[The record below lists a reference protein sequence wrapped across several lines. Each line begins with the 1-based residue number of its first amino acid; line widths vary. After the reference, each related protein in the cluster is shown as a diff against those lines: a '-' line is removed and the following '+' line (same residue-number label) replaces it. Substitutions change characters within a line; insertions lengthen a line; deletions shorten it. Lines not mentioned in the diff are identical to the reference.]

1 MLATMTSSPQRIDI
15 PLAHRPV
22 EMVGASAA
30 MRALHQRILRVGRSS
45 RPVLVVG
52 PTGCGKEVCAAA
64 IHRAGASPRAPLVDV
79 NCGALPG
86 GLAESQLFGHERGS
100 FTGADRYQPG
110 FFEAVGD
117 GTLFFDEIGELP
129 LGQQVTLLR
138 VLETGRFRPLGA
150 HADLPFRGRV
160 VAATHR
166 DLSALVIKGA
176 FREDL
181 FFRLNVLV
189 LAVPAL
195 VERREDIPALL
206 AHFAGCQPVPV
217 RFTSEAV
224 EALVRAPWP
233 GNVRQLRNVVDRL
246 AVFAEGELVTLD
258 LLRATGALDPVASQ
272 AEPLER
278 LARSILALSFP
289 DKLGAIERA
298 LVSEALQ
305 RADGNKSAAARLLG
319 IDRKAFERRLQREQ
333 VPTDSRRATPTVGGP
348 QPSGGCA

>member
-1 MLATMTSSPQRIDI
+1 MVASMTSHPQRIDI
-15 PLAHRPV
+15 PLVRPLV
-22 EMVGASAA
+22 EMVGSSAV
-30 MRALHQRILRVGRSS
+30 MRALHQRILRVGPSS
-45 RPVLVVG
+45 RPVLVLG
-52 PTGCGKEVCAAA
+52 PTGCGKELCAAA
-64 IHRAGASPRAPLVDV
+64 IHRAGASPRAPLVDI

-86 GLAESQLFGHERGS
+86 TLAESQLFGHERGS

-110 FFEAVGD
+110 FFESVGE

-129 LGQQVTLLR
+129 PGVQVTLLR

-150 HADLPFRGRV
+150 HTDLPFRGRV

-166 DLSALVIKGA
+166 DLSALVSKGV

-189 LAVPAL
+189 LSVPAL
-195 VERREDIPALL
+195 AERREDIPALL
-206 AHFAGCQPVPV
+206 AHFAGLQPVPL

-246 AVFAEGELVTLD
+246 AVYLDGDLVTLD
-258 LLRATGALDPVASQ
+258 LLRTSGALDPLPSHVQ
-272 AEPLER
+272 PLEQ
-278 LARSILALSFP
+278 LARSIVALSLP

-298 LVSEALQ
+298 LVCEALQ
-305 RADGNKSAAARLLG
+305 RAEGNKSAAARLLG
-319 IDRKAFERRLQREQ
+319 IDRKAFERRLSRQEQ
-333 VPTDSRRATPTVGGP
+333 GINE
-348 QPSGGCA
+348 